1 MLAAGY
7 DGLSAAA
14 LIMLGAGIGVIGS
27 TINPFATGIP
37 SGFAGSTISE
47 GLIGP

>member
-27 TINPFATGIP
+27 TINPFATASLP
-37 SGFAGSTISE
+37 ALPARLSPKA
-47 GLIGP
+47 